1 MLDFFFLNMS
11 SSLIDLSS
19 SHTWLCDFK
28 AQFVSCVFFCLF
40 VCQLYVRAMADY
52 CPLQD
57 PAIPCA
63 DAGLPFKKGEILQ
76 IVDQNDALWWQ
87 ARKVSDLSACAGLIP
102 SNHLL
107 KR

>member
-1 MLDFFFLNMS
+1 MTHVAARSGLAIAKLALYPFQ
-11 SSLIDLSS
+11 
-19 SHTWLCDFK
+19 TWLPPTPGCFL
-28 AQFVSCVFFCLF
+28 S
-40 VCQLYVRAMADY
+40 QLYVRAMADY
-52 CPLQD
+52 WPLQD